1 MEFILGQMGE
11 DMKDNTRMIKEK
23 EKGHLN
29 GKCKES

>member
-11 DMKDNTRMIKEK
+11 DMKDNIRMIKEK

-29 GKCKES
+29 GKSI